1 LKLLRG
7 VKDILQKLIVARAC
21 FDFYFSN
28 MSNVTVSLPD
38 ALDAQIEHR
47 FRAGGFRSKEE
58 YLLALARADCE
69 QSELEM
75 VLEERSKGPFAPL
88 EADWKERVRQAAKN
102 RD

>member
-1 LKLLRG
+1 
-7 VKDILQKLIVARAC
+7 
-21 FDFYFSN
+21 

-38 ALDAQIEHR
+38 ALDAQIENR
-47 FRAGGFRSKEE
+47 FKVGGFRSKEE

-75 VLEERSKGPFAPL
+75 VLEERLQGPFSPL
-88 EADWKERVRQAAKN
+88 EPDWKERVRKAAKD

>member
-1 LKLLRG
+1 MFAQRPFG
-7 VKDILQKLIVARAC
+7 S
-21 FDFYFSN
+21 YFFS

-38 ALDAQIEHR
+38 ALDAQIENR

-69 QSELEM
+69 QSEFEM
-75 VLEERSKGPFAPL
+75 VLEERFKGPFAPL
-88 EADWKERVRQAAKN
+88 EPDWKERVRNAAKD